1 MLVKCTR
8 VGTLFKRNNM
18 KLGLTKPNFATANSL
33 KEDFELDVGK
43 SDELD
48 KFAKKVSDKS
58 GTEVVK
64 QGNVVRNLG
73 HLNQKG
79 AEIRDEVEKYDDQV
93 AAQVKQSIS
102 ESVARLKRKYLK
114 IVEAD
119 CKTKKTENQKFSFK
133 RDSRVEKPV
142 FEEVSM
148 PRRKK
153 IAKPKK

>member
-8 VGTLFKRNNM
+8 VGALFKRNNM

-73 HLNQKG
+73 HLNQSLLLLTNYILVSCQPKL
-79 AEIRDEVEKYDDQV
+79 RYFRRSQKY
-93 AAQVKQSIS
+93 
-102 ESVARLKRKYLK
+102 
-114 IVEAD
+114 IVHLMH
-119 CKTKKTENQKFSFK
+119 NPLLLS
-133 RDSRVEKPV
+133 SLN
-142 FEEVSM
+142 
-148 PRRKK
+148 
-153 IAKPKK
+153 